1 MIKGYFLLIKLSL
14 PSFLSS
20 LTEGIEKETLVWII
34 LIMTIPFLALL
45 AIFVFRVTR
54 SIKPYKLTRLFKKVK
69 LDVTLEKDKIYRPQL
84 LTMTIRNTG
93 KNEADIDA
101 PVLEFRKIWTRR
113 KFKLNGINGNAI
125 YPMFINSGN
134 AHQLRIET
142 STFHQYDRSIKSF
155 YWARVIVTDIDG
167 RVWKSNAVK
176 LRKSLVT

>member
-1 MIKGYFLLIKLSL
+1 MIKGYILLINLSL
-14 PSFLSS
+14 SS
-20 LTEGIEKETLVWII
+20 IVSWLAEAFEKETLVWII
-34 LIMTIPFLALL
+34 LIMAIPFIAVL
-45 AIFVFRVTR
+45 AIFIFRISR
-54 SIKPYKLTRLFKKVK
+54 NIKPIKLSRFFKKVK
-69 LDVTLEKDKIYRPQL
+69 LDVLLEKDKPLRPQL

-125 YPMFINSGN
+125 YPMFIGSGKM
-134 AHQLRIET
+134 HQLSIET

-155 YWARVIVTDIDG
+155 YWARIIVTDVDG
-167 RVWKSNAVK
+167 RRWKSNAVK